1 VRTLRLH
8 APALLAAALVT
19 LASWPVVGNL
29 WPRLDLDG
37 SWEIAL
43 RQALHDG
50 LDFGPDLVFT
60 YGPLGWLREPL
71 LVYPWSARL
80 AFAYGVVV
88 HFALCASL
96 IWGLRRALGSLLV
109 AALVAVLLAGAMAQ
123 EPTLVI
129 GFTGAVALV
138 GGFARG
144 RWTAVLAL
152 GLGVLAGIEL
162 LSKLSTGIT
171 LAALGVVAVLAPAE
185 RRRLGAG
192 AFAGGAAG
200 ALVLG
205 WLATGQSLGAVDD
218 YLRGSYEIVSGYSEA
233 MYFEDP
239 NAGWEYWAAFVVIG
253 LGYAIVLRASEL
265 RPRRTRLGFLALW
278 TLLAFTT
285 FKAGFVRHDP
295 SHANIFFASLLGG
308 IVAFGWV
315 PARRTTVWL
324 TGLLLVTTLFA
335 SYRVDPANLIE
346 PFARAGRLVDQARL
360 LADGGA
366 TRTAIAEA
374 RAGRLPFEQLSPELL
389 AEARRGTVHIEPVES
404 GMAWVQRLRWR
415 PQPVFQTYSAYTSEL
430 DQRNAEA
437 IRSPDAADR
446 ILREDGVYLD
456 RGNPIRSPLID
467 APATY
472 RAMLCHY
479 RAGKVVAPWIVLE
492 RTSPRCGTP
501 RPLAQ
506 TTAKLGE
513 PARIP
518 PAPDANSVVFVRIDG
533 IGVSGLEHLRTA
545 LYRAL
550 PRAIGFD
557 GNRTFRLPPGTA
569 AGGLVLRV
577 PPQADFPAPYAL
589 DQGTET
595 LTLTRA
601 LDRDEVRLRFFAM
614 PIR

>member
-1 VRTLRLH
+1 MRTLRPH
-8 APALLAAALVT
+8 APALLAAAIVT
-19 LASWPVVGNL
+19 LVSWPVVGNL

-60 YGPLGWLREPL
+60 YGPLGWLREPM

-109 AALVAVLLAGAMAQ
+109 AAPVAVLLAGAMAQ

-144 RWTAVLAL
+144 RWAAVLAL

-162 LSKLSTGIT
+162 LAKLSTGVT
-171 LAALGVVAVLAPAE
+171 LAGLGVVAVLAASAQ
-185 RRRLGAG
+185 RRLAAG

-200 ALVLG
+200 ALVIG
-205 WLATGQSLGAVDD
+205 WVGTGQSPGAVDD
-218 YLRGSYEIVSGYSEA
+218 YVRASFEIVAGYSEA

-239 NAGWEYWAAFVVIG
+239 SAGWEFWAAFVATGI
-253 LGYAIVLRASEL
+253 GYAVVVRAAEL

-278 TLLAFTT
+278 TVLAFTT

-308 IVAFGWV
+308 LTAFGWV

-324 TGLLLVTTLFA
+324 VGLLLTTVLFA
-335 SYRVDPANLIE
+335 SYHQDPANLIE
-346 PFARAGRLVDQARL
+346 PFARAGRLIDQAQL

-366 TRTAIAEA
+366 TRAAIADA
-374 RAGRLPFEQLSPELL
+374 RTGRLRFEQLNGELL
-389 AEARRGTVHIEPVES
+389 AEARRGTVHIEPVEA

-415 PQPVFQTYSAYTSEL
+415 PLPVFQTYSAYTSAL
-430 DQRNAEA
+430 DERNADA
-437 IRSPDAADR
+437 IRGPHAPDR
-446 ILREDGVYLD
+446 ILREHGVYLD

-467 APATY
+467 APSTY

-479 RAGKVVAPWIVLE
+479 RAGRAVAPWIVLE
-492 RTSPRCGTP
+492 RTSPRCGAP
-501 RPLAQ
+501 RLLAR

-513 PARIP
+513 PAPIP
-518 PAPDANSVVFVRIDG
+518 PAPDADSVVFVRIDG

-545 LYRAL
+545 VYRAL

-557 GNRTFRLPPGTA
+557 GGRTFRLPPGTA
-569 AGGLVLRV
+569 ADGLVLRV
-577 PPQADFPAPYAL
+577 PARADFPAPYAL
-589 DQGTET
+589 DQSTQT
-595 LTLTRA
+595 LTITRA
-601 LDRDEVRLRFFAM
+601 LDRGEVRLRFFAM